1 MSHSNGWRKVKNISI
16 IIGIILG
23 IGALGRWYMAYAQNS
38 AATAETLKTHTKEIA
53 DLEDIQKQTQQ
64 IDLEQTK
71 ILITLQ
77 EFFRITQSREWR
89 EASESAD
96 SIIVE
101 LNNCEPDSVSGD
113 SNVTVG
119 YWTDN
124 LEGDSSG
131 NNP

>member
-1 MSHSNGWRKVKNISI
+1 MSTHNGWRKAKNISI

-23 IGALGRWYMAYAQNS
+23 IGALGSWYMTYAQES

-53 DLEDIQKQTQQ
+53 DIEEIQKQTQQ
-64 IDLEQTK
+64 VDLEQTK

-96 SIIVE
+96 SIMVE
-101 LNNCEPDSVSGD
+101 FNNEHPNPDSVPSD
-113 SNVTVG
+113 TVAASE
-119 YWTDN
+119 YRTDN
-124 LEGDSSG
+124 LEGDSL
-131 NNP
+131 